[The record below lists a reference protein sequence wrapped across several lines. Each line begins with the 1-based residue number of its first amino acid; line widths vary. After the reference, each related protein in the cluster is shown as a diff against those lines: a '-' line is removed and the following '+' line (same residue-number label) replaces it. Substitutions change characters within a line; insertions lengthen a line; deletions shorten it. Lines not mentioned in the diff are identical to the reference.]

1 MVCVRN
7 VDQENI
13 PRSAIELIAMAVVI
27 TNSMKSGILMIEK
40 AKFPQCC
47 GHDMRIKTDLGKFL
61 EVCCDVCSDVIYVRK
76 QDASKPQMLDD

>member
-7 VDQENI
+7 ADQENI

-47 GHDMRIKTDLGKFL
+47 GQEMKIRTDLGKFIEIYCNACGDTIYIKKQ
-61 EVCCDVCSDVIYVRK
+61 EVP
-76 QDASKPQMLDD
+76 KPQMLDD